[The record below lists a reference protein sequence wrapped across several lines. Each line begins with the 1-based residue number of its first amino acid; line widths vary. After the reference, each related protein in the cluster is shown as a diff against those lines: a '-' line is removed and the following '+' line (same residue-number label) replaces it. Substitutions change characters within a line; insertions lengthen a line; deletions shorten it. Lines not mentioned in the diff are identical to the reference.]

1 MSPSR
6 RPINKAD
13 LQRRVFSRSRPPN
26 VKNLWRQLLE
36 AMLMLLGG
44 IGSLALLSWL
54 SEKYNGIVI
63 LSEAI
68 ADLIRGISQ
77 LVEAL
82 LGFGSVILIGAI
94 VLVGLMLFFGGTWRL
109 LRITYQFI
117 TRRQNS
123 AVKNLPLQR
132 R

>member
-1 MSPSR
+1 MSESR
-6 RPINKAD
+6 RPIHKAD
-13 LQRRVFSRSRPPN
+13 LQRRVFSRSRHPRA
-26 VKNLWRQLLE
+26 KGLRRQLCE
-36 AMLMLLGG
+36 AVLMLLGG

-54 SEKYNGIVI
+54 SKKFNGIVI

-82 LGFGSVILIGAI
+82 LGFGSVVLIGAI
-94 VLVGLMLFFGGTWRL
+94 VLLGLILFFGGAWRL
-109 LRITYQFI
+109 LRVTFQFI
-117 TRRQNS
+117 VRNQN
-123 AVKNLPLQR
+123 AAAKNPPVQR

>member
-1 MSPSR
+1 MQSLLR
-6 RPINKAD
+6 EHFFILARD
-13 LQRRVFSRSRPPN
+13 LESII
-26 VKNLWRQLLE
+26 KNLQFCFLHCENWCVLY
-36 AMLMLLGG
+36 
-44 IGSLALLSWL
+44 WL